1 MIDLS
6 KKKKTFTTDSFSVD
20 TEKLQKVKEK
30 LGTILEKIRI
40 IDCEES
46 IDSGSEHS
54 LLFRLDPKFT
64 NLIERSMS
72 LFFFYQG
79 DVEQL
84 LSTHDYGFLKYQKF
98 RNYLVDS
105 KGEDDGVLQ
114 PIFKT
119 RLDFFQYDFIK
130 QLENTLRTVEEMKLG
145 DGTNSA

>member
-1 MIDLS
+1 
-6 KKKKTFTTDSFSVD
+6 
-20 TEKLQKVKEK
+20 
-30 LGTILEKIRI
+30 
-40 IDCEES
+40 
-46 IDSGSEHS
+46 
-54 LLFRLDPKFT
+54 
-64 NLIERSMS
+64 MS